1 MYGTTAVLPN
11 ELALVSRARVEPA
24 AFAAVYD
31 HYFPRVY
38 NYVRYRVNDPATA
51 DDLTAQVFERV
62 LARIR
67 GYNPERAPFAAWLF
81 AIARN
86 AVSDHLRAHKRRR
99 WLALD
104 VLSGRFSAEPKPEE
118 ILVRKEGHAEL
129 LAAVARL
136 SDRQRNLIGLKF
148 GAGLTNR
155 RIAEL
160 TGLSESNVG
169 VILYRTMRRLRA
181 EMSAEECDHERERL
195 GQ

>member
-1 MYGTTAVLPN
+1 MEGTIVVLPN
-11 ELALVSRARVEPA
+11 ELTLVARARVEPA

-38 NYVRYRVNDPATA
+38 NYVRYRVNDAATA

-62 LARIR
+62 LARI
-67 GYNPERAPFAAWLF
+67 GHYCPERAPFAAWLF

-104 VLSGRFSAEPKPEE
+104 ALGDRFSAGPKPEE
-118 ILVRKEGHAEL
+118 VLVRKEDHAEL
-129 LAAVARL
+129 LVAVACL

-155 RIAEL
+155 RIAKL

-181 EMSAEECDHERERL
+181 EMRAEESDHE
-195 GQ
+195 